1 MRQYQTANRKSNLE
15 PRNFPGLNANSNI
28 LFRAYTCDTYGK
40 AYEQHFDNSDKTRQQ
55 ALRQSD
61 PGLEKTMPGKR
72 RMKSCLKQ
80 RSNYS
85 KSDLG

>member
-1 MRQYQTANRKSNLE
+1 MNVDT
-15 PRNFPGLNANSNI
+15 NI
-28 LFRAYTCDTYGK
+28 SFRAYTCDTYGK

-61 PGLEKTMPGKR
+61 PGFERAMPGKR

-80 RSNYS
+80 RSNYA